1 MKILGIDSS
10 GLVASAAIVAENTLV
25 AEFTVNNKQTHSQTL
40 LPMIEQVVEMSGVAL
55 EELDGIAV
63 AAGPG
68 SFTGLRIGSS
78 TAKGMALALHKPV
91 VSVPTLEGLAYRM
104 ACTDGVICPLM
115 DARRN
120 QVYTGIYRMDEK
132 GELLCIEEQSA
143 VDIAEIIQK
152 INALGEKVHFL
163 GDGVDV
169 YREILQEKVSVPF
182 SFAPL
187 HMNRQSAA
195 SVAALGALYLQQ
207 GKGEDAREHKPVYL
221 RQSQAERERAARMKE
236 KVVRENTGRGLE

>member
-10 GLVASAAIVAENTLV
+10 GLVASAAIVADDTLV

-40 LPMIEQVVEMSGVAL
+40 LPMIDQVVGMSGIDL

-104 ACTDGVICPLM
+104 ACVEGVICPLM

-120 QVYTGIYRMDEK
+120 QVYTGLYRIDSE
-132 GELLCIEEQSA
+132 GVLSCLIQQSA
-143 VDIAEIIQK
+143 VDILEIIQK
-152 INALGEKVHFL
+152 INELGEKVSFL
-163 GDGVDV
+163 GDGVAV
-169 YREILQEKVSVPF
+169 YQELLQEKVTVPF
-182 SFAPL
+182 CFAPL
-187 HMNRQSAA
+187 HLNRQSAA
-195 SVAALGALYLQQ
+195 AVAALGAVYLQQ
-207 GKGEDAREHKPVYL
+207 GKGEDAKEHKPVYL
-221 RQSQAERERAARMKE
+221 RQSQAERERAKRLQEQSEGHGK
-236 KVVRENTGRGLE
+236 